1 MNQKLIS
8 LLMAVLMVF
17 SILPAAFAAE
27 ESAAVN
33 PFTDVKESSFYYNS
47 VLWAVENRITTGTSV
62 TTFSPNEFCT
72 RAQVVTFLWRA
83 AGYPEPTTAK
93 CPFADVE
100 PDDYFYK
107 AVLWAVENGITSGAT
122 KTAFEPSAKCT
133 RAQIVT
139 FLHRAIG
146 SPKPASTENPFR
158 DLPSGEYYSEAVLWA
173 VENGI
178 TNGTSPN
185 TFSPKAYCSRAQVVT
200 FLYRSRN

>member
-1 MNQKLIS
+1 MKIKFLS
-8 LLMAVLMVF
+8 LMMAILMVL
-17 SILPAAFAAE
+17 SLMPAATAAQTP
-27 ESAAVN
+27 ESN
-33 PFTDVKESSFYYNS
+33 PFTDVKESNFYYES
-47 VLWAVENRITTGTSV
+47 VLWAVENEITKGTSA

-83 AGYPEPTTAK
+83 AGCPEPESTV

-100 PDDYFYK
+100 ADDYFYK
-107 AVLWAVENGITSGAT
+107 AVLWAMENGITSGAT
-122 KTAFEPSAKCT
+122 KTEFSPDAKCT

-139 FLHRAIG
+139 FLHRSIG
-146 SPKPASTENPFR
+146 SPKPESTENPFR

-178 TNGTSPN
+178 TKGTSAD
-185 TFSPKAYCSRAQVVT
+185 TFSPKANCSRAQVVT